1 MPAQIIG
8 AIGLTSTA
16 AGAYYVASGALDG
29 TAVLLWIANWLFAAD
44 QIHFVQTR
52 IRGSSTEHV
61 GEKFERGKWF
71 VYAQIVL
78 VVVLVAA
85 SAFRLLPLWTLLAFV
100 PALWRGVAWF
110 VRPTLPLDVHKLGFS
125 ELAQA
130 IMFGVLLSIAFLV

>member
-16 AGAYYVASGALDG
+16 AGAYYVASGALDR

-52 IRGSSTEHV
+52 IRGSRLNTSS
-61 GEKFERGKWF
+61 EKFARGKWF
-71 VYAQIVL
+71 VYAQIGLL
-78 VVVLVAA
+78 VVLAAA
-85 SAFRLLPLWTLLAFV
+85 SAYRLLPLWTLVAFV
-100 PALWRGVAWF
+100 PALARGIVWF
-110 VRPTLPLDVHKLGFS
+110 VRPMQPLDVHKLGFS

-130 IMFGVLLSIAFLV
+130 LMFGALLAIAFLI